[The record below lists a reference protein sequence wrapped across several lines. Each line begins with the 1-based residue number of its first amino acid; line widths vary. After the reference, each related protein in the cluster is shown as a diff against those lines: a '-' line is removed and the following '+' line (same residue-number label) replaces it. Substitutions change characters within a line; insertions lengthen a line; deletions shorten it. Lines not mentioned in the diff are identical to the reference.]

1 MAFAQRFSTRGLEL
15 REGMHR
21 VSIDKPLFQS
31 SMLACNDPTIMAFDT
46 SHQSAG
52 AQGKHL
58 LPDNFGIFLAG
69 DFTYGDMQ
77 VNAGS
82 EDFGA
87 GGFTIGLDYR
97 VAENFFFGVSGS
109 YSKSEVEF
117 SSFDPFV
124 SEGFA
129 LGVYSTAIAG
139 DWFADFYAAYGK
151 QDYDLKRMIPTPTY
165 SRLAESS
172 TSADQILAGIRGGY
186 GFDYKGW
193 HLDLSTALR
202 YAWLQVEGY
211 SETGAG
217 IYNLTVRD
225 RDMTSIQVEGEIEV
239 NYDIEFS
246 NTVLTPFVCIVGGLE
261 LKDELDTLKSH
272 FTASPALTAFS
283 VSTDLEEDW
292 STLGFGLRAR
302 INKRAL
308 ITLRYQTDLGQQI
321 TDSSRVSAFIRFIF

>member
-1 MAFAQRFSTRGLEL
+1 
-15 REGMHR
+15 
-21 VSIDKPLFQS
+21 
-31 SMLACNDPTIMAFDT
+31 
-46 SHQSAG
+46 
-52 AQGKHL
+52 
-58 LPDNFGIFLAG
+58 
-69 DFTYGDMQ
+69 
-77 VNAGS
+77 
-82 EDFGA
+82 
-87 GGFTIGLDYR
+87 
-97 VAENFFFGVSGS
+97 FFFGVSGS

-151 QDYDLKRMIPTPTY
+151 QDYDLKRMISTPTS

-186 GFDYKGW
+186 NLDYKGW

-202 YAWLQVEGY
+202 YAWLQIEGY

-225 RDMTSIQVEGEIEV
+225 RDITSIQVEGEIEV

-246 NTVLTPFVCIVGGLE
+246 NTVLTPFVYFVGGLE

-283 VSTDLEEDW
+283 VSTDLDQDW
-292 STLGFGLRAR
+292 TT
-302 INKRAL
+302 K
-308 ITLRYQTDLGQQI
+308 
-321 TDSSRVSAFIRFIF
+321 VSASLRFVF